1 MGSKGNTSYWATAR
15 ERFLP
20 QQRHLTGLGRFL
32 PQQRHLTGLGRFL
45 QGTRFRSPV
54 EAVEAGARAVQNWC
68 DLLARVKVESGVRSD
83 LEPRKTFSRCGEAT
97 PQKRSRPH
105 GGVWIDKLGVAVGYC
120 CLAHFRVRS
129 VAS

>member
-32 PQQRHLTGLGRFL
+32 

-54 EAVEAGARAVQNWC
+54 EAVEAGVRAVQNWC

>member
-45 QGTRFRSPV
+45 PQQRHLTGLGRFLQGTRFRSPV
-54 EAVEAGARAVQNWC
+54 EAVEAGVRAVQNWC

-83 LEPRKTFSRCGEAT
+83 PEP
-97 PQKRSRPH
+97 
-105 GGVWIDKLGVAVGYC
+105 
-120 CLAHFRVRS
+120 
-129 VAS
+129 